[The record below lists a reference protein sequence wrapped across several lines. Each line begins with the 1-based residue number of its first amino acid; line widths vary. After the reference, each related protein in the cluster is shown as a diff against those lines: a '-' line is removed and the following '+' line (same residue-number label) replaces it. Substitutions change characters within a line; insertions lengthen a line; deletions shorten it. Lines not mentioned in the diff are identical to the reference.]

1 MMDAYRAEQLRALV
15 RWLARDAETG
25 SVSGGA
31 WLIPQILAPSPAGRG
46 RGVRETW
53 RAVVWNASPDE
64 LDSFTLRRPAAMPA
78 PTKPG
83 ICFPQARACPSPST
97 ATASNFLNP
106 CTNGNWWSLGSR

>member
-31 WLIPQILAPSPAGRG
+31 WLIPQILAASRWERRG
-46 RGVRETW
+46 GEETW

-78 PTKPG
+78 AAKAWHLLPSG
-83 ICFPQARACPSPST
+83 ARLPVAIHGDRFQLSQPMHQ
-97 ATASNFLNP
+97 
-106 CTNGNWWSLGSR
+106 